1 LKLIKGWALK
11 NKRGGLIWKIRKLS
25 NDPIKTMLFAT
36 RGDAMQFAKNMGA
49 ELDELTPVRVDIDIR
64 EANDS

>member
-1 LKLIKGWALK
+1 MKLIKGWALK
-11 NKRGGLIWKIRKLS
+11 NNRGGLIWKIRKLS

>member
-1 LKLIKGWALK
+1 
-11 NKRGGLIWKIRKLS
+11 
-25 NDPIKTMLFAT
+25 
-36 RGDAMQFAKNMGA
+36 MQFAKNMGA

>member
-1 LKLIKGWALK
+1 MK

>member
-11 NKRGGLIWKIRKLS
+11 NNRGGLVWKINKLS
-25 NDPIKTMLFAT
+25 NDPIKTALFCT
-36 RGDAMQFAKNMGA
+36 RGHAMQFAKNMGA